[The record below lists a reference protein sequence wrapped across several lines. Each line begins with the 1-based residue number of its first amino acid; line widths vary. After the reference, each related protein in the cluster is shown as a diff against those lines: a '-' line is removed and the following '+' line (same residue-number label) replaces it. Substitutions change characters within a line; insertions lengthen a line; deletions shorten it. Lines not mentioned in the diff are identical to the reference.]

1 MSAYKNFTAD
11 DVSEDTGIVTSGI
24 WQDGVSNIT
33 TFFSSSTQ
41 YTNTGDYN
49 IDVYRHNPA
58 ANASASVQF
67 GVVYGHREG
76 SGSLGTKGASG
87 DRTTAAIFG
96 QFNNLVNPPETTNF
110 RFIGNTSAKQFYAI
124 TINRARMRDA
134 IEPGG
139 WELHLSGSGA
149 TGSLK

>member
-58 ANASASVQF
+58 AVWCGLWS
-67 GVVYGHREG
+67 
-76 SGSLGTKGASG
+76 
-87 DRTTAAIFG
+87 
-96 QFNNLVNPPETTNF
+96 
-110 RFIGNTSAKQFYAI
+110 
-124 TINRARMRDA
+124 
-134 IEPGG
+134 
-139 WELHLSGSGA
+139 
-149 TGSLK
+149 